1 MSMATDQ
8 CSVTVVVK
16 WAWWWPLYIHGLATV
31 CAITGGQPDWAK
43 VQRVCQRAMRVHL
56 VPAPPAA

>member
-16 WAWWWPLYIHGLATV
+16 RAWWWPLYIHGLATV

-43 VQRVCQRAMRVHL
+43 V
-56 VPAPPAA
+56 